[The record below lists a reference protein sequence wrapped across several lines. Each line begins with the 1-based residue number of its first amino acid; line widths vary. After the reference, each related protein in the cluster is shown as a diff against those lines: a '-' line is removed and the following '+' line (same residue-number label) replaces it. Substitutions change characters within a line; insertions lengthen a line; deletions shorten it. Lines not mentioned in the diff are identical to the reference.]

1 MSFVVRQRL
10 REAQERQEAER
21 ERLSQQASVQAQQEQ
36 AQQSTLS
43 VVATQDIK
51 PSQNVATFARETGLP
66 VSVVSK
72 RADLLD
78 QEQRRTQ
85 VFETLRRAP
94 ILSKV
99 VANPNMAATLQESL
113 DQLAEFE
120 EKNSVRL
127 SVRQAG
133 NFFHDQ
139 AKAQMARMSV
149 GSDPIRRARDEDRGL
164 IERLEYEAVRLLIG
178 EGAPR
183 VLGAGQKAAA
193 AASGLVQVGEI
204 TMAGLGGLERGMRR
218 PVGRALEETGIPGL
232 QQVGQLI
239 VSTTELQAPILD
251 ALSEELTALR
261 ETLQPEEMDYLDKV
275 AQGVGQFAGQFAVF
289 IATGGLPAFA
299 AAFAM
304 GAGQQELRMREQGID
319 SSKHGLALLGGGAAT
334 AWTEITRFNRFMKI
348 LPPSAR
354 QRVSSA
360 FAGSIGKAAQRNVT
374 RIAGTVAREAAEEA
388 TQEAIENTLQNAVAK
403 FTYEPD
409 AEIFEGFVESLT
421 VGGGVG
427 AVVAAMLEVV
437 LPGRLRD
444 VETDTTKK
452 GIEEMRDV
460 VQAAVATTKH
470 KQDVEEYINTATAN
484 ETVGLDADGVN
495 ELFQDDPEG
504 TRAMLEALG
513 VSEAQIQRALEGD
526 DILVAVSKLATM
538 EDQGQFD
545 QLVDIART
553 RPEAKTPREAR
564 RDAEE
569 GLGPELTEQLNQILD
584 DNVALETD
592 ERIEQ
597 NVRDQLLRAGESRDV
612 ANAGG
617 LIWSRV
623 FRMLEMRGVDTAALY
638 ERLGLQVVGP
648 GLEQPE
654 VPPDVQPEPVAPTV
668 APETTAKS
676 QSLLDA
682 FLDSATF
689 NPLLDEAAAT
699 ASPEE
704 LRIIHRQLFGREAR
718 GETAQEIADEI
729 SRRRIREVDVLDRD
743 DEGRA
748 ELAARTLFTDVE
760 GTELE
765 QAKRVGYE
773 GQDTGEAAE
782 WIRAR
787 DKGLDMSTEARMQ
800 RAREMGFD
808 TSIRFFHGSLA
819 PIGQKTK
826 EQARGMY
833 VTESPLYAAYYAFG
847 SLVSPLEFDVSAA
860 VIPEFSI
867 EDKNRMLED
876 LKRRAPERY
885 KEADQRIAEITD
897 EEKQLLS
904 EFMFYKETRESLKA
918 VIDGNYD
925 VLDAGFFV
933 SIYSG
938 KSPEELTELAV
949 SDPTEH
955 KKIVRDVRKRA
966 KERLTKLDQ
975 RMHNV
980 RPVVNRLNEIM
991 MAPQNL
997 QDEWISASNMIAGA
1011 PNISPLYLRL
1021 NKAKGKAIYNEIEI
1035 MNLGYDENAMA
1046 SLREEGYD
1054 YAFWSPGGPDEFGQ
1068 YADSAYGS
1076 EVVILNPT
1084 IVRSVNAAFDPDYAD
1099 EPTLLAQAKR
1109 VGYEGEDTGEAAEW
1123 VRARDK
1129 GLDMSDEARMQRAED
1144 IGFDTSKVLYHG
1156 TDATFDAF
1164 QRSERGKLGAGVY
1177 LSPKT
1182 TKARQF
1188 GDIIVKT
1195 YVRGNFAP
1203 QSLRN
1208 EYADRILASI
1218 PMEERK
1224 AVPPKE
1230 FYDRLKDQTNEAL
1243 AADGYDGIDAGDEL
1257 LVFNP
1262 ANIRSVRAAFD
1273 PDYVDDPTLLA
1284 QDQELEAP
1292 GERGPRG
1299 LTRVPGP
1306 LGTGTVLGSVPTL
1319 VKLTEAKDKTTFLH
1333 ESAHVFLEVFAALED
1348 TNPEIAAEMAPV
1360 REWLG
1365 WEKGKPLT
1373 VEMHEKFAGLDGF
1386 EGYLSTG
1393 KAPAPELRSVFEQF
1407 RNWFVK
1413 VYEKLRRRELNID
1426 QRARDFFDRM
1436 LATEQE
1442 ISNAERSYH
1451 DVLTDTMRGLMTPEQ
1466 VEKHSKL
1473 AERAG
1478 RVARDRIFKK
1488 HLEQIMRRDRK
1499 TYKEA
1504 KRRIEED
1511 VRAKLEDLPIFRALA
1526 ELADEKSPVVLNRA
1540 VTEEIVGPD
1549 NMAPLEPYVSEEGVD
1564 PEGFALS
1571 MGFASAD
1578 EMFQEIA
1585 SNPDFDIAVEYET
1598 RRRLDDLEDDLL
1610 VNPDR
1615 AEQEAIEAT
1624 FNDAQVRKLEVERD
1638 ALAQRALQ
1646 ETIPLPV
1653 IRRRARDVIDNTPI
1667 DEVIKPGRYAMQA
1680 QSLHKKAVK
1689 AAAKGQFDVAL
1700 RLTHQAMMQH
1710 ELARYAYKARS
1721 EIEKIN
1727 RFLAR
1732 FGRTRK
1738 LDPKRIAPEFIDP
1751 IRTLMAMPGAVD
1763 QTAARSVLVQF
1774 EALKAQDNIMLE
1786 LPVEIFTQENLP
1798 DRRKMTLQQFRSFRD
1813 GVKSLHKNG
1822 REQSDVE
1829 KAKRAARNQ
1838 AMADVVIAAWGK
1850 RKLKERTRAPKLL
1863 ERLMSGLAY
1872 FDSLLIRLPFLA
1884 EILQNGRD
1892 GPLYDILWRD
1902 IAVAYNRTESRHFRQ
1917 IDQLTEI
1924 LNKYNITARE
1934 LNRLIN
1940 EPLLDRN
1947 PIHKEKLFVILLN
1960 MGNAGNIQ
1968 RISDDPSLPDDLRG
1982 NPQAILQLLERRLE
1996 KRHFDAAQ
2004 EIWDL
2009 LEQDRDDLGVVHQRR
2024 TGVIPTWVEPQ
2035 ELVTKYGTYKGGY
2048 YPIKYRPGV
2057 VSNSDI
2063 KEREVENLFAE
2074 FSGGGVSKAQTRN
2087 GMVQTRVESQQRE
2100 MSWDFNNIISHMRDT
2115 AVMIEMSEAI
2125 DNAWG
2130 VISSSAFKRALEQT
2144 WGIQYLKP
2152 LENIIKRT
2160 AADATIYETED
2171 SQPYNKIMRIAR
2183 INASIAILGLR
2194 IPTALLAPVS
2204 YFQTVF
2210 PRYGFKVVA
2219 RGLIEWF
2226 GRYNARFVKSKKTME
2241 ELSPFMAERARLI
2254 NREATD
2260 IAKRQVFSGKWS
2272 AVQGSGYVPMAV
2284 AEKHTVGGPLWWG
2297 VYRTAK
2303 LKGLSDPQAIADA
2316 DTAIA
2321 TTQGGGRIMDQSIIQ
2336 GASSEFHRALT
2347 FMWGFVSGY
2356 YGVVRTDLAGAET
2369 GLRKTA
2375 QLVKHFVVLNT
2386 FASILENLIRDPTA
2400 LFDEDDEEATFL
2412 FNVLKTMG
2420 RNMLI
2425 VPGASAVFSRYYNA
2439 PQLEQLS
2446 KDTQQTF
2453 NYGAKTLEDYFENGE
2468 VDGEMAWKTA
2478 RRALETAGFALGVPG
2493 TLQAGQ
2499 VIDVLEQL
2507 EEEDEDPSFETFYR
2521 ALVAGP
2527 KDDS

>member
-1 MSFVVRQRL
+1 MIEGDLFRDNS
-10 REAQERQEAER
+10 EA
-21 ERLSQQASVQAQQEQ
+21 
-36 AQQSTLS
+36 
-43 VVATQDIK
+43 
-51 PSQNVATFARETGLP
+51 F
-66 VSVVSK
+66 
-72 RADLLD
+72 
-78 QEQRRTQ
+78 
-85 VFETLRRAP
+85 RRA
-94 ILSKV
+94 V
-99 VANPNMAATLQESL
+99 NEV
-113 DQLAEFE
+113 
-120 EKNSVRL
+120 
-127 SVRQAG
+127 
-133 NFFHDQ
+133 
-139 AKAQMARMSV
+139 
-149 GSDPIRRARDEDRGL
+149 
-164 IERLEYEAVRLLIG
+164 
-178 EGAPR
+178 
-183 VLGAGQKAAA
+183 
-193 AASGLVQVGEI
+193 
-204 TMAGLGGLERGMRR
+204 
-218 PVGRALEETGIPGL
+218 TGIDG
-232 QQVGQLI
+232 VI
-239 VSTTELQAPILD
+239 VKFD
-251 ALSEELTALR
+251 GR
-261 ETLQPEEMDYLDKV
+261 E
-275 AQGVGQFAGQFAVF
+275 
-289 IATGGLPAFA
+289 
-299 AAFAM
+299 
-304 GAGQQELRMREQGID
+304 
-319 SSKHGLALLGGGAAT
+319 H
-334 AWTEITRFNRFMKI
+334 
-348 LPPSAR
+348 
-354 QRVSSA
+354 
-360 FAGSIGKAAQRNVT
+360 
-374 RIAGTVAREAAEEA
+374 RIAW
-388 TQEAIENTLQNAVAK
+388 
-403 FTYEPD
+403 F
-409 AEIFEGFVESLT
+409 
-421 VGGGVG
+421 
-427 AVVAAMLEVV
+427 
-437 LPGRLRD
+437 
-444 VETDTTKK
+444 
-452 GIEEMRDV
+452 
-460 VQAAVATTKH
+460 
-470 KQDVEEYINTATAN
+470 
-484 ETVGLDADGVN
+484 
-495 ELFQDDPEG
+495 PE
-504 TRAMLEALG
+504 
-513 VSEAQIQRALEGD
+513 QI
-526 DILVAVSKLATM
+526 
-538 EDQGQFD
+538 
-545 QLVDIART
+545 
-553 RPEAKTPREAR
+553 
-564 RDAEE
+564 
-569 GLGPELTEQLNQILD
+569 
-584 DNVALETD
+584 
-592 ERIEQ
+592 
-597 NVRDQLLRAGESRDV
+597 
-612 ANAGG
+612 
-617 LIWSRV
+617 
-623 FRMLEMRGVDTAALY
+623 
-638 ERLGLQVVGP
+638 
-648 GLEQPE
+648 
-654 VPPDVQPEPVAPTV
+654 
-668 APETTAKS
+668 
-676 QSLLDA
+676 
-682 FLDSATF
+682 
-689 NPLLDEAAAT
+689 
-699 ASPEE
+699 
-704 LRIIHRQLFGREAR
+704 
-718 GETAQEIADEI
+718 
-729 SRRRIREVDVLDRD
+729 
-743 DEGRA
+743 
-748 ELAARTLFTDVE
+748 
-760 GTELE
+760 
-765 QAKRVGYE
+765 
-773 GQDTGEAAE
+773 
-782 WIRAR
+782 
-787 DKGLDMSTEARMQ
+787 
-800 RAREMGFD
+800 
-808 TSIRFFHGSLA
+808 
-819 PIGQKTK
+819 
-826 EQARGMY
+826 
-833 VTESPLYAAYYAFG
+833 
-847 SLVSPLEFDVSAA
+847 
-860 VIPEFSI
+860 
-867 EDKNRMLED
+867 
-876 LKRRAPERY
+876 
-885 KEADQRIAEITD
+885 
-897 EEKQLLS
+897 
-904 EFMFYKETRESLKA
+904 
-918 VIDGNYD
+918 
-925 VLDAGFFV
+925 
-933 SIYSG
+933 
-938 KSPEELTELAV
+938 
-949 SDPTEH
+949 
-955 KKIVRDVRKRA
+955 
-966 KERLTKLDQ
+966 
-975 RMHNV
+975 
-980 RPVVNRLNEIM
+980 
-991 MAPQNL
+991 
-997 QDEWISASNMIAGA
+997 
-1011 PNISPLYLRL
+1011 
-1021 NKAKGKAIYNEIEI
+1021 
-1035 MNLGYDENAMA
+1035 
-1046 SLREEGYD
+1046 
-1054 YAFWSPGGPDEFGQ
+1054 
-1068 YADSAYGS
+1068 
-1076 EVVILNPT
+1076 
-1084 IVRSVNAAFDPDYAD
+1084 RSVNAAFDPDFAD
-1099 EPTLLAQAKR
+1099 EPTLLAQQAADIGAARRQLSDDPSSLDLDESAAASINPIYRPEVLPPQRMKGSNR
-1109 VGYEGEDTGEAAEW
+1109 EAAQFLEDTYTDEPITDFTAEISPERLDRIATQMAAETQLALASTGNAFDW
-1123 VRARDK
+1123 YSAALDRTLSVAAVKYPMLTSDAAAQEAGLGTAANARFLFTYIMATTSQN
-1129 GLDMSDEARMQRAED
+1129 LDVAANA
-1144 IGFDTSKVLYHG
+1144 KA
-1156 TDATFDAF
+1156 TDAAFGQMIDRWRAGNYTMDTERWGTGDKKKAMNINFAKFNEMLPKMPGKTIVDQLAAMDEMFRASRTVSEWTATMKAADIPYSPPGQTAKDAIVYGSSTLGPKIGNGF
-1164 QRSERGKLGAGVY
+1164 WQNLNGNFNPLTIDLWMRRTWGRLTGKSIGLEEALPGQRKRLSAAVKRSRSKQAKTDEYVAGLEAELANVRQQLAA
-1177 LSPKT
+1177 LSPKAFA
-1182 TKARQF
+1182 TK
-1188 GDIIVKT
+1188 KT
-1195 YVRGNFAP
+1195 FNA
-1203 QSLRN
+1203 
-1208 EYADRILASI
+1208 
-1218 PMEERK
+1218 EEK
-1224 AVPPKE
+1224 
-1230 FYDRLKDQTNEAL
+1230 RLKAEEASLTEIVADAKGVKAPEPYRSEYNSDNEAL
-1243 AADGYDGIDAGDEL
+1243 LSYVKRLLKVWDTEYKRLVAKHGKDNVPDDMQPTWARAAKTIKANLGSPLDQVANGTQRQQIEKAGQLALQKLAARGIDVTMADMQALLWYPEKELWTSLTRKLDIDDDGVPIPIASNLNESYDAVFTRILGEQGYDIQAPEQVEGAARAGAGRDGDQPSTEQLRGIGERIEGADGEVVRRIGTEL
-1257 LVFNP
+1257 
-1262 ANIRSVRAAFD
+1262 
-1273 PDYVDDPTLLA
+1273 
-1284 QDQELEAP
+1284 QQELEAP

-1413 VYEKLRRRELNID
+1413 VYEKLRGREIKID

-1442 ISNAERSYH
+1442 IANAERSYH
-1451 DVLTDTMRGLMTPEQ
+1451 DVLTETMRGLMTPEQ

-1549 NMAPLEPYVSEEGVD
+1549 NMAPLEPYVSEEGID

-1646 ETIPLPV
+1646 EPIPLQA

-1667 DEVIKPGRYAMQA
+1667 NEVIKPGRYAMQA

-1751 IRTLMAMPGAVD
+1751 IRTLMAMPGAAD

-1813 GVKSLHKNG
+1813 GVKSLNKNG
-1822 REQSDVE
+1822 RDQSDVE

-1838 AMADVVIAAWGK
+1838 AMADIVYAAWGK
-1850 RKLKERTRAPKLL
+1850 RKLKEPTRSPKFM
-1863 ERLMSGLAY
+1863 ERLMSGITY
-1872 FDSLLIRLPFLA
+1872 FDSVLIRLPFLA
-1884 EILQNGRD
+1884 EILQGNQRD

-1902 IAVAYNRTESRHFRQ
+1902 FAVAYNRTEDRHFRQ
-1917 IDQLTEI
+1917 IDQLSEI
-1924 LNKYNITARE
+1924 LNRHNITARE

-1968 RISDDPSLPDDLRG
+1968 RISDDPSLPDQLRG
-1982 NPQAILQLLERRLE
+1982 DPQAILQLLERRLE

-2074 FSGGGVSKAQTRN
+2074 FSGGGVSKAQTRS
-2087 GMVQTRVESQQRE
+2087 GMVQTRVESQKRE
-2100 MSWDFNNIISHMRDT
+2100 MSWDFNNIITHMRDT
-2115 AVMIEMSEAI
+2115 AVMIEMSEPV
-2125 DNAWG
+2125 DNAWSL
-2130 VISSSAFKRALEQT
+2130 ISSSAFKTALEKT
-2144 WGIQYLKP
+2144 WGNQYQKT
-2152 LENIIKRT
+2152 LETIIKRI
-2160 AADATIYETED
+2160 AADATIHETENA
-2171 SQPYNKIMRIAR
+2171 QPYNKMMRLAR
-2183 INASIAILGLR
+2183 VNASIAILGLNV
-2194 IPTALLAPVS
+2194 PTALLAPVS

-2210 PRYGFKVVA
+2210 SRYDFKVVA
-2219 RGLIEWF
+2219 RGWIEWF

-2241 ELSPFMAERARLI
+2241 QKSPFMAERARLI

-2284 AEKHTVGGPLWWG
+2284 VEKHTVGGALWWG

-2303 LKGLSDPQAIADA
+2303 MKGLSEPQAIADA

-2336 GASSEFHRALT
+2336 GASSEFDRALT

-2375 QLVKHFVVLNT
+2375 QLVKHFMVLNT
-2386 FASILENLIRDPTA
+2386 FAAILENLIRDPTA

-2425 VPGASAVFSRYYNA
+2425 IPGASAAFSRYYNA

-2453 NYGAKTLEDYFENGE
+2453 NYGAKTVEDYFENGE
-2468 VDGEMAWKTA
+2468 VDGEMAWKAT

-2493 TLQAGQ
+2493 TLQAGRAL
-2499 VIDVLEQL
+2499 DVLEQL